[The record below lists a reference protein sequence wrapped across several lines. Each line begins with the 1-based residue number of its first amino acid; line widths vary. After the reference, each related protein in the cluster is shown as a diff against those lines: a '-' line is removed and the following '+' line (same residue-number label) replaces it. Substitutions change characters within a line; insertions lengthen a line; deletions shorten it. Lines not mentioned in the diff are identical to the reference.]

1 MVSAADRL
9 IAWAC
14 AASLDMISHK
24 SLHCKH
30 FLAENLHI
38 LVIYL
43 EPSEFCKIR
52 GCLRGQLTQ
61 SVCNELGV

>member
-24 SLHCKH
+24 SLYCKG
-30 FLAENLHI
+30 FRNIFSKTCVMKISTLYMDI
-38 LVIYL
+38 LVKL
-43 EPSEFCKIR
+43 QTR
-52 GCLRGQLTQ
+52 
-61 SVCNELGV
+61 